1 MEGSSNS
8 TPMEEEVEAPEQT
21 ILWNEWAASLPP
33 QERVYSS
40 MVVEVTVDGEVVT
53 VDSEG
58 ECLEG
63 CIELSCLLGKHP

>member
-1 MEGSSNS
+1 
-8 TPMEEEVEAPEQT
+8 
-21 ILWNEWAASLPP
+21 
-33 QERVYSS
+33 
-40 MVVEVTVDGEVVT
+40 MVVEVKVDGEVVT